1 LLRIRD
7 RTSVRRKEI
16 SRSRH
21 ARFACISVPYYPAER
36 PERVGNDG
44 MRRIARAWLLA
55 AAFGLAAGC
64 GDDNGN
70 GTGPSP
76 SPLVG
81 TWRATTATISM
92 VADPNVRLD
101 IVALGGTI
109 RLSLASGGTFVLS
122 ITAPGL
128 EDEVVT
134 GTWTS
139 TGSTLTLY
147 AAVGAPSQLMV
158 GAGGSTLTLV
168 EEDVGFDFDD
178 CGEDEEGHFN
188 MTLVRE

>member
-1 LLRIRD
+1 
-7 RTSVRRKEI
+7 
-16 SRSRH
+16 
-21 ARFACISVPYYPAER
+21 
-36 PERVGNDG
+36 
-44 MRRIARAWLLA
+44 MRRVASVWLLA

-92 VADPNVRLD
+92 VADENVRFDL
-101 IVALGGTI
+101 VALGGTI
-109 RLSLASGGTFVLS
+109 RLSLASGGTFVLT
-122 ITAPGL
+122 ITASGL

-134 GTWTS
+134 GTWSS
-139 TGSTLTLY
+139 TGSMVTLY
-147 AAVGAPSQLMV
+147 YAVGAPSQLKV

-168 EEDVGFDFDD
+168 EEHMGFDFDD
-178 CGEDEEGHFN
+178 CGEDEEAHFN